1 MRFSVQCLVVGL
13 WMLDIAPVL
22 SGTPAPGTSA
32 TPSKVD
38 IQKLY
43 VSVIAPATIENVL
56 KSGLLKRLRQ
66 FNDVE
71 IEEEI
76 ESADQAFFVKAMELR
91 LLGGDSTGY
100 AISVVSTDR
109 KSLRFFL
116 NRLTEESDKFFAEE
130 YRDATLFGGEL
141 LYSCSQTQLD
151 KILDGIVADIDSDT
165 LEPMRQTHQRVNKQ
179 REEENRRPKKSSD
192 EE

>member
-13 WMLDIAPVL
+13 WMLNIAPVL

-32 TPSKVD
+32 TPSKLD

-43 VSVIAPATIENVL
+43 VIVFAPETIENVL

-71 IEEEI
+71 IEEDI
-76 ESADQAFFVKAMELR
+76 ESADQAFFVTAKELR
-91 LLGGDSTGY
+91 LLGEESTVY
-100 AISVVSTDR
+100 AISVVSTNRDT
-109 KSLRFFL
+109 LRFLL
-116 NRLTEESDKFFAEE
+116 NRLTEESDKLVAEE
-130 YRDATLFGGEL
+130 YRDSTLFGGEE

-151 KILDGIVADIDSDT
+151 KTLDGIVADINSYT
-165 LEPMRQTHQRVNKQ
+165 LEPVRQWHQRFNKQ
-179 REEENRRPKKSSD
+179 REEENRRTKKSSN